1 MYYNFF
7 LPILIL
13 IKKINNGKSVLT
25 NSKHDTAG
33 SALSDIFSYKSHSHL
48 LHIPIPVIL
57 AKTVWRVNM
66 EGKRIG
72 GRFYTD
78 EELMFNRNDDGL
90 EDVNDIID
98 TFDAQIPNDTEV
110 FFEDVV
116 DVY

>member
-1 MYYNFF
+1 
-7 LPILIL
+7 
-13 IKKINNGKSVLT
+13 
-25 NSKHDTAG
+25 
-33 SALSDIFSYKSHSHL
+33 
-48 LHIPIPVIL
+48 
-57 AKTVWRVNM
+57 M